1 MRSILMP
8 AAERSRPTAKARKRW
23 RDARAFQADV
33 QLQLAREHVPFAMWL
48 LLETLQELLD
58 ETGDAVSQNALA
70 ERSGLTRQV
79 TSYWMIIM
87 DEAALIDRGPHPN
100 IAAWR
105 VILTDLGERT
115 LLRCNERL
123 EAAGLTG

>member
-1 MRSILMP
+1 M
-8 AAERSRPTAKARKRW
+8 
-23 RDARAFQADV
+23 
-33 QLQLAREHVPFAMWL
+33 PFAMWL

-70 ERSGLTRQV
+70 ERTGLTRHV
-79 TSYWMIIM
+79 TSYWMILM
-87 DEAALIDRGPHPN
+87 SEEGLIDRGPHPN

-105 VILTDLGERT
+105 VILTELGERT
-115 LLRCNERL
+115 LAACNQRL

>member
-1 MRSILMP
+1 M
-8 AAERSRPTAKARKRW
+8 
-23 RDARAFQADV
+23 
-33 QLQLAREHVPFAMWL
+33 QLQLDREHVPFVMWL
-48 LLETLQELLD
+48 MLETLQELFD

-70 ERSGLTRQV
+70 ERIGLTRQV
-79 TSYWMIIM
+79 TSYWMIM
-87 DEAALIDRGPHPN
+87 MSEAGLIDRGPHPN

-115 LLRCNERL
+115 LVACNQRL

>member
-8 AAERSRPTAKARKRW
+8 AAEQSRATARARKRW

-33 QLQLAREHVPFAMWL
+33 QLQLARERVPFAMWL

-70 ERSGLTRQV
+70 ERTGLTRHV
-79 TSYWMIIM
+79 TSYWMILM
-87 DEAALIDRGPHPN
+87 SEEGLIDRGPHPN

-105 VILTDLGERT
+105 VILTELGERT
-115 LLRCNERL
+115 LAACNQRL